1 MTRILLDLLLFSLAL
16 GFVEALYKP
25 AMRQLTRNKVQRW
38 APKALEVIDPLLPVW
53 LQMGVSGK
61 EMEAKVQAF
70 LEGMTGESWSQPEL
84 DELFQTLDVRVT
96 ADQVSQMGATTAS
109 EEPPAS
115 VLDTSTTG

>member
-1 MTRILLDLLLFSLAL
+1 MSRALVDLLLFSVAL
-16 GFVEALYKP
+16 GFIEAIYKP

-70 LEGMTGESWSQPEL
+70 LEGMTGEPWSKPEL

-96 ADQVSQMGATTAS
+96 ADHVSQIGSTTAS
-109 EEPPAS
+109 VESSADSLE
-115 VLDTSTTG
+115 TSTTG